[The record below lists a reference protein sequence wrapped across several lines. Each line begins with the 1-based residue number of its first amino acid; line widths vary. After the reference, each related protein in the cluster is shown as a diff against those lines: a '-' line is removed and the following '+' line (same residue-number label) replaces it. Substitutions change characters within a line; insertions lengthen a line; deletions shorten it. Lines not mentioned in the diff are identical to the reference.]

1 MRLRTNAIG
10 SPCLVLTV
18 FTLPTFSRVTISFR
32 FVAPNPSVIV
42 SSFPRYL
49 CHSSLP
55 HRVKTILKYTTKVR
69 VIFEACD
76 QSNENGTSE
85 VVIWPQLVAGGHS
98 GLSTLSFAP
107 FKYPGRDI
115 GEGEEGLLQHKVR
128 TDI

>member
-1 MRLRTNAIG
+1 MSQFLLDLSHPIQV
-10 SPCLVLTV
+10 SLFLV
-18 FTLPTFSRVTISFR
+18 FPDICVT
-32 FVAPNPSVIV
+32 
-42 SSFPRYL
+42 
-49 CHSSLP
+49 

-76 QSNENGTSE
+76 QSNENGASE
-85 VVIWPQLVAGGHS
+85 VVIWPQLVAGGHT

-107 FKYPGRDI
+107 FVYPGRDI